1 MVGLTRLEA
10 PGHRG
15 PGADH
20 IAGLE
25 GAPQDSFGAVLN
37 DHLEIGV
44 DINCRRRLDDFNEK
58 KQQKKTTTASALRQ
72 APFSDR

>member
-20 IAGLE
+20 LTGLE

-37 DHLEIGV
+37 YHFRIGV
-44 DINCRRRLDDFNEK
+44 DIDCRRGLGDFNGK
-58 KQQKKTTTASALRQ
+58 KINKQR
-72 APFSDR
+72 